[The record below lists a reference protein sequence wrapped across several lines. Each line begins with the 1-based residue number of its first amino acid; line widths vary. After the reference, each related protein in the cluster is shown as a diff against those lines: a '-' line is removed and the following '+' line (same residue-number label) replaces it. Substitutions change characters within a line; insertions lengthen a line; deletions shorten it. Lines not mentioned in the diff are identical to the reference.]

1 MIKLLRRLFGRS
13 QNASSDTQ
21 PAWAPRQF
29 VYVMI
34 PGDIQPL
41 VRGQRFEDPLEELLQ
56 AAGLGSVSGGGSQ
69 LDDPYPDGRP
79 RVAYCGID
87 IDVVDRDRALV
98 AIRQKLGE
106 LGAPAGTEVHY
117 TEGATRLLDRLVDGT
132 WHERLPRSFKHP
144 GFGV

>member
-56 AAGLGSVSGGGSQ
+56 AAELGSVSGGGSQ

-79 RVAYCGID
+79 RVWPARGL
-87 IDVVDRDRALV
+87 RTTPLELV
-98 AIRQKLGE
+98 APDVTE
-106 LGAPAGTEVHY
+106 LAAIEDRIVELTRRITE
-117 TEGATRLLDRLVDGT
+117 
-132 WHERLPRSFKHP
+132 P
-144 GFGV
+144 GGSLRPS

>member
-1 MIKLLRRLFGRS
+1 MIGFFRRLFGRPQS
-13 QNASSDTQ
+13 RSSDTPPKWGPQ
-21 PAWAPRQF
+21 QF

-41 VRGQRFEDPLEELLQ
+41 ARGERFEDPLEEVLQ
-56 AAGLGSVSGGGSQ
+56 AAGLGNVSGGGSQ

-87 IDVVDRDRALV
+87 IDVVDLDRALA

-106 LGAPAGTEVHY
+106 LDAPEGTEVHY
-117 TEGATRLLDRLVDGT
+117 TLGATMLLDRLANGA
-132 WHERLPRSFKHP
+132 WHQRLPRALKHP

>member
-1 MIKLLRRLFGRS
+1 VIKLLRRLFGSS
-13 QNASSDTQ
+13 QNTSRGAQ
-21 PAWAPRQF
+21 APCEPRQF

-41 VRGQRFEDPLEELLQ
+41 MRGERFEDPLAEVLK

-79 RVAYCGID
+79 RVAFCGID
-87 IDVVDRDRALV
+87 IDVVDLDRALR
-98 AIRQKLGE
+98 AIRQKLAE
-106 LGAPAGTEVHY
+106 LDAPAGTELHY
-117 TEGATRLLDRLVDGT
+117 TVGATLLLDRLVDGT
-132 WHERLPRSFKHP
+132 WRQGLPRSFKHP